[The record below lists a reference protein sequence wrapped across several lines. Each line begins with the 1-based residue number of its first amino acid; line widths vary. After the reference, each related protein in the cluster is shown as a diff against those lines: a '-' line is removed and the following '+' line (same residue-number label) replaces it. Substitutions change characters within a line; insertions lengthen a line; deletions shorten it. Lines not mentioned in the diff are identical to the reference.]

1 MSKFLLE
8 VFCEEIPAKMQLDCS
23 QIFKNIL
30 CEFINI
36 KSEVVHYCSPR
47 HFTFTIDDFSLRTK
61 IEIKGPKKNAPEN
74 AIQGFMSKYGVQNKN
89 DFIEKD
95 GVFFLERSLSYEE
108 AIAELSHSISSAM
121 HKMVWPKSI
130 SWGNHSI
137 RWIRPIHSI
146 TCMLDDK
153 IIPVEFG
160 HIKSNNI
167 TYGHRSQGSNAIE
180 IKSASASE
188 YIELLR
194 QNGVVVSQDER
205 KQSILN
211 QISLI
216 TKPLG
221 LSLIYDEELLDEVVG
236 LVENPFVLLGRI
248 DQQFMSLPNE
258 VLITSLKSHQKYLL
272 LNKEGTLAPH
282 FIIVSD
288 IHPDDEGATIVEG
301 NEKVLKARLS
311 DAQHFIK
318 TDLKASLESFS
329 EKLHKIQ
336 FHKDIGS
343 VYEKVLR
350 IKSLAGA
357 ICKQLNISS
366 DDAERAVQLCKNDLV
381 SQMVG
386 EFPELQGIIGYYYA
400 IAQGENSEV
409 ALAIRDHYK
418 PSGPND
424 SLPETL
430 IGCIVAIADKL
441 DTLQSLF
448 NIGIKPTSTK
458 DPYALR
464 RAAIGILRMIS
475 SKKELM
481 QNLNIKNLCISD
493 DVIEFMGER
502 AKQMFKD
509 SQFDEVCNAF
519 GKNN

>member
-30 CEFINI
+30 CEALNI
-36 KSEVVHYCSPR
+36 KSEVVHYCTPR
-47 HFTFTIDDFSLRTK
+47 HFAFTIDDFNLKTK
-61 IEIKGPKKNAPEN
+61 IEIKGPKTNAPEN
-74 AIQGFMSKYGVQNKN
+74 AIQGFMNKYGVHNKN
-89 DFIEKD
+89 DLLAVDGILFIE
-95 GVFFLERSLSYEE
+95 RPLSHEE
-108 AIAELSHSISSAM
+108 AIIELSNSISSAM
-121 HKMVWPKSI
+121 HKMVWPKSMV
-130 SWGNHSI
+130 WGSNSI
-137 RWIRPIHSI
+137 RWIRPIHAI

-153 IIPVEFG
+153 VIPVEFG
-160 HIKSNNI
+160 HIKSSNI
-167 TYGHRSQGSNAIE
+167 TYSHRSQGSTAIE
-180 IKSASASE
+180 IKSADASQ
-188 YIELLR
+188 YIQLLK
-194 QNGVVVSQDER
+194 QNGVIVSQDER
-205 KQSILN
+205 RQSILD
-211 QISLI
+211 QIHKI
-216 TKPLG
+216 IDP
-221 LSLIYDEELLDEVVG
+221 LSLELINDEELLNEVIG
-236 LVENPFVLLGRI
+236 LVENLFVLLGKI
-248 DQQFMSLPNE
+248 DQQFMSLPRE
-258 VLITSLKSHQKYLL
+258 VLVTSLKSHQKYLL
-272 LNKEGTLAPH
+272 LNKGKDLAPY

-288 IHPDDEGATIVEG
+288 IHPDDAGATIVEG
-301 NEKVLKARLS
+301 NEKVLRARLS
-311 DAQHFIK
+311 DAQYFIK
-318 TDLKASLESFS
+318 TDLKAGLESFS
-329 EKLHKIQ
+329 ERLHKVQ

-350 IKSLAGA
+350 IKSLSGA
-357 ICKQLNISS
+357 ICKQLNIPS
-366 DDAERAVQLCKNDLV
+366 DNAERAVKLCKNDLI

-400 IAQGENSEV
+400 IEQGETPEV

-448 NIGIKPTSTK
+448 GIGIKPTSTK

-475 SKKELM
+475 TRQELLD
-481 QNLNIKNLCISD
+481 NLNVKSLGISD
-493 DVIEFMGER
+493 DVIEFIKDRG
-502 AKQMFKD
+502 KQMFKD